1 MDKKLYCRL
10 DKPYEAPTTIV
21 FAIHSEGVLCQS
33 YGDANAP
40 GGDLSENPDNMWDL

>member
-1 MDKKLYCRL
+1 MDKKLFCRL

-33 YGDANAP
+33 GFNENHFTEEFERDP
-40 GGDLSENPDNMWDL
+40 MEDL